1 MDFSIRTATPAEQM
15 YSYSQSSQ
23 IEGQTGCIGHL
34 RADFDSDGNS
44 VYSSWADHNV
54 SLKDQA
60 FKDEFDHLINTL
72 RGLEGV
78 EASQP
83 ENKAIL
89 GSRAALTSYCYQNPN
104 SKRPGFYGRELIL
117 RADTDKHAYML
128 RLKPQKGEY
137 NLYCYCYRRDWLDR
151 HLKNAEKGIRFIDP
165 NYKELFRIEDGR
177 KEHCGCDSYSNR
189 SWTLYAISM
198 RLSANT

>member
-34 RADFDSDGNS
+34 RADFGSDGNS
-44 VYSSWADHNV
+44 FYSSWADHNA

-72 RGLEGV
+72 RGLEGI

-89 GSRAALTSYCYQNPN
+89 GSRVALTSYCYQNPD

-117 RADTDKHAYML
+117 RADTQKHAYIL
-128 RLKPQKGEY
+128 RLNPQ
-137 NLYCYCYRRDWLDR
+137 
-151 HLKNAEKGIRFIDP
+151 
-165 NYKELFRIEDGR
+165 
-177 KEHCGCDSYSNR
+177 
-189 SWTLYAISM
+189 
-198 RLSANT
+198 

>member
-44 VYSSWADHNV
+44 VYSSWADHNA

-72 RGLEGV
+72 RGLEAAD
-78 EASQP
+78 ASQAQY
-83 ENKAIL
+83 EAIL
-89 GSRAALTSYCYQNPN
+89 RDIAVLTSYCYRHPD
-104 SKRPGFYGRELIL
+104 SKRPGFYAG
-117 RADTDKHAYML
+117 
-128 RLKPQKGEY
+128 
-137 NLYCYCYRRDWLDR
+137 
-151 HLKNAEKGIRFIDP
+151 
-165 NYKELFRIEDGR
+165 
-177 KEHCGCDSYSNR
+177 S
-189 SWTLYAISM
+189 
-198 RLSANT
+198 